1 MIYFNNIANFPDMK
15 KGVDEVSR
23 LDEATK
29 ENLDYMLKE
38 IASKLQ
44 VVNQS
49 IMDPADYD
57 LNKYDQLKLL
67 YDVLR
72 QKGKLS
78 VSETQA
84 FVQELASIRK

>member
-1 MIYFNNIANFPDMK
+1 MK

-38 IASKLQ
+38 IANKLQ

>member
-1 MIYFNNIANFPDMK
+1 M
-15 KGVDEVSR
+15 SR

-38 IASKLQ
+38 IANKLQ

>member
-1 MIYFNNIANFPDMK
+1 MK

>member
-1 MIYFNNIANFPDMK
+1 M
-15 KGVDEVSR
+15 SR